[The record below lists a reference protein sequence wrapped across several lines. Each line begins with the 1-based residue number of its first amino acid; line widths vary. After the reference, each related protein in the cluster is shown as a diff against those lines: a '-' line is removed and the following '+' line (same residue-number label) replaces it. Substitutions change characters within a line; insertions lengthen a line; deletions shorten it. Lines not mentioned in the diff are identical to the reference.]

1 MKHNRL
7 GYLIKEG
14 FKSIFTHGFMSFATV
29 TIIVAC
35 LLIMGCFTLLAVN
48 IDSVIENFEQK
59 TEILAFVDDSLSDDE
74 AAELQKRIEA
84 INNVKSVEFVT
95 DEQAMEAFISQYD
108 EEERESFAY
117 VTSDFFRHRY
127 VIYVDDIALMEPT
140 SEDVMAVNGIADVS
154 DSLELSQGFITV
166 RNIVSIISFI
176 LIVILF
182 VVSVFIMSNT
192 IKLATFN
199 RKEEIAIMKMVGAGN
214 GFIRCPFI
222 VEGLVLGL
230 FGGGIAF
237 MIQWGIYELV
247 CGKVMSSVIISL
259 IGSLLPFS
267 ALMYPVLGIF
277 LAVGLIVGVF
287 GSSIAIRNYLK
298 V

>member
-1 MKHNRL
+1 MKHNRF
-7 GYLIKEG
+7 GYLVKEG
-14 FKSIFTHGFMSFATV
+14 FKSIFTHGFMSFASV

-35 LLIMGCFTLLAVN
+35 LLIMGSFTLLAVN
-48 IDSVIENFEQK
+48 VDNVIDDFEQK
-59 TEILAFVDDSLSDDE
+59 TEILAFVEDGIPAEE
-74 AAELQKRIEA
+74 AMELQKRIEA
-84 INNVKSVEFVT
+84 IDNVKSVEFVT
-95 DEQAMEAFISQYD
+95 AEQAMENFITQYD
-108 EEERESFAY
+108 EEDRESFAY
-117 VTSDFFRHRY
+117 VTADFFRHRY
-127 VIYVDDIALMEPT
+127 VIYMDDIALMAST
-140 SEDVMAVNGIADVS
+140 ADDVRAVNGIAEVS
-154 DSLELSQGFITV
+154 ESLELSQGFITA

-192 IKLATFN
+192 IKLATFS

-214 GFIRCPFI
+214 AFIRCPFI

-237 MIQWGIYELV
+237 LIQWGVYDLV
-247 CGKVMSSVIISL
+247 FGKAVSGIV
-259 IGSLLPFS
+259 GSLFGIIPFTV
-267 ALMYPVLGIF
+267 LMYPVLGVF
-277 LAVGLIVGVF
+277 LAVGFVVGVF